1 MRLSTVHRMLEAA
14 LTVLGMAALF
24 AWLWSDAE
32 PERRTTR
39 NACVLVVT
47 WTLLVVIQ
55 FGGPLGVW

>member
-1 MRLSTVHRMLEAA
+1 MRRLYRMLEAT

-39 NACVLVVT
+39 NAVVLVAT
-47 WTLLVVIQ
+47 WTLLVIIQ
-55 FGGPLGVW
+55 FGGPLGAW